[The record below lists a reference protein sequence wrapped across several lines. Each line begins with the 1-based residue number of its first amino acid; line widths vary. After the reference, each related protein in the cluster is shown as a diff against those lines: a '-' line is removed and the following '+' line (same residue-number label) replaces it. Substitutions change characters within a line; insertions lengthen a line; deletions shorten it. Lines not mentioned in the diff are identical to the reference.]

1 MQAGISAVRWA
12 KGEDIEAIAV
22 ATGARIVARFE
33 DLSADKLGFAENVEV
48 ISLSTTN
55 DKIMVINGFDK

>member
-12 KGEDIEAIAV
+12 KGEDIDAIAV

-33 DLSADKLGFAENVEV
+33 DLTPAKLGFAESVEV
-48 ISLSTTN
+48 KTLSTT
-55 DKIMVINGFDK
+55 